1 MPNSTSF
8 YLLNHNFQMEFNA
21 LAQSLQPHYSRFDVK
36 NRLLFTGHSHQAWP
50 DVAREGLVESFDVAA
65 SDVDTKW
72 GKAFEKVDR
81 LRSYLKNWY
90 NDPDGQYTHAL
101 NTHELLVKWLSGL
114 KWGMFSQIIT
124 TNAEFYS
131 VFRQM
136 KSLQGFGVNV
146 SMVDAQ
152 EVEGLADRIKQ
163 AYNPQSTKCI
173 IVSRVFFQT
182 GRINSELDEIARFAN
197 EQNVPLLIDDY
208 HGTNVLPFD
217 LSKPEYQKTYWLIGG
232 YKYLQ
237 WGEGNCFL
245 RYPRFDPVIPKITGW
260 FASFSTLDQPREE
273 YEIQFDPN
281 MRYAGATFDP
291 APAFRAAK
299 VVELF
304 EELELTP
311 EVLKAQYH
319 AQTTYM
325 RDLFKDIF
333 SGKESVITLRN
344 DLPADHFGG
353 FVALQSDRAVELREE
368 LLKENV
374 FTDARGDILRF
385 GPAPYTTKEQIDSAF
400 ARLRDLL

>member
-1 MPNSTSF
+1 MD
-8 YLLNHNFQMEFNA
+8 FNT
-21 LAQSLQPHYSRFDVK
+21 LAHSLQPHYSRFDVK

-50 DVAREGLVESFDVAA
+50 DVAREGLEESFDVAA

-72 GKAFEKVDR
+72 SKAFDRVEK
-81 LRSYLKNWY
+81 LRSYLKDWY

-114 KWGMFSQIIT
+114 KWGMFSHIIT

-131 VFRQM
+131 IFRQM

-146 SMVDAQ
+146 SMVEAQ
-152 EVEGLADRIKQ
+152 QVEGLADRIKK
-163 AYNPQSTKCI
+163 AYKPQGTKCI
-173 IVSRVFFQT
+173 IVSRVFFQS
-182 GRINSELDEIARFAN
+182 GQINTELDEIARFAADKN
-197 EQNVPLLIDDY
+197 IPLLIDDY

-217 LSKPEYQKTYWLIGG
+217 LSKPEYEKTYWLIGG

-245 RYPRFDPVIPKITGW
+245 RYPRFDPIIPKITGW
-260 FASFSTLDQPREE
+260 FASFSTLDQPRDE

-299 VVELF
+299 VVDF
-304 EELELTP
+304 YRDQGLTP
-311 EVLKAQYH
+311 TVLKEQYH
-319 AQTTYM
+319 AQTSYM
-325 RDLFKDIF
+325 RSLFKEMF
-333 SGKESVITLRN
+333 NGKENIITLRN
-344 DLPADHFGG
+344 DAPANQFGG
-353 FVALQSDRAVELREE
+353 FVALQSEQAVELREQ
-368 LLKENV
+368 LLEEQV

-400 ARLRDLL
+400 ARLRDLV